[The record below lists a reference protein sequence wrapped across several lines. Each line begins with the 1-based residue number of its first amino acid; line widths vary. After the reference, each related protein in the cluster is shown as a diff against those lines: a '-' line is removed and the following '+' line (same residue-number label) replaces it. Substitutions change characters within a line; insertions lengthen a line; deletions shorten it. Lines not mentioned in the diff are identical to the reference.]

1 MNEAFRQLFDQVK
14 SGVVWVQRNGIV
26 RYANK
31 AAVQLT
37 PVMLGQVM
45 MDPVAERTVKAA
57 GQDMLKLPFQFEL
70 TTQEAHPDSIRAV
83 VIGAPVGND
92 LMVILNNV
100 SEERWYSQALE
111 NLIGY
116 IEAEMAHP
124 IEALAQKLPKIA
136 QLVQQQGATAELTQL
151 VSEATTL
158 STKLSKLRDLVSVF
172 GESAI
177 QRDERIMLPTLVK
190 QAIAEVLPQ
199 AQARNVTLATVGL
212 DADLPTV
219 YGSAHWLSKAMSE
232 YLEQSIRSAQPGGLI
247 ELTIQA
253 TGTRVMVRARNQG
266 LFVSN
271 HERRGAFVP
280 FGVGDSA
287 KAADHRRG
295 IGLALSQRILEQHG
309 GTVRIEDEFDSV
321 DFVLEIPAG
330 APASQDAQL
339 SVEQAQRYARDMSQ
353 LLARSMSKRVKLDEQ
368 KVTPAATSG
377 TPTVAPR

>member
-83 VIGAPVGND
+83 VIGAPVGTD

-136 QLVQQQGATAELTQL
+136 QLVQQQGATAELAQL

-287 KAADHRRG
+287 KAPDHRRG

-368 KVTPAATSG
+368 KVTPATTSG